1 MNFKISKFVLDSTF
15 FVYWKNGFFDI
26 QQKIC
31 INYATCLIKT
41 IVSTKCINL
50 KRRFFIIILQEY
62 SFRGDWRKIEMSPRL
77 LPAILLAYILI
88 CEGFRIPLHLQHLD
102 QRVLEKIAEKYGGNS
117 LFYRGELIG
126 NERTH
131 AESKSIHAMRDAGI
145 YYKKYILN

>member
-1 MNFKISKFVLDSTF
+1 
-15 FVYWKNGFFDI
+15 
-26 QQKIC
+26 
-31 INYATCLIKT
+31 
-41 IVSTKCINL
+41 
-50 KRRFFIIILQEY
+50 
-62 SFRGDWRKIEMSPRL
+62 MSPRL

-145 YYKKYILN
+145 YFHFNLLQTFPKLEHKNAIQFVDYQHYNCIILFCTSYRRFIKLRLVV

>member
-1 MNFKISKFVLDSTF
+1 
-15 FVYWKNGFFDI
+15 
-26 QQKIC
+26 
-31 INYATCLIKT
+31 
-41 IVSTKCINL
+41 
-50 KRRFFIIILQEY
+50 
-62 SFRGDWRKIEMSPRL
+62 MSPRL

-131 AESKSIHAMRDAGI
+131 TEPKSIHAMRDAGI
-145 YYKKYILN
+145 HLKKYFFNLHISINQNHYSRLSCILTFLSFQTQEKTVAWRRWIDATKY

>member
-1 MNFKISKFVLDSTF
+1 
-15 FVYWKNGFFDI
+15 
-26 QQKIC
+26 
-31 INYATCLIKT
+31 
-41 IVSTKCINL
+41 
-50 KRRFFIIILQEY
+50 
-62 SFRGDWRKIEMSPRL
+62 MSPRL

-145 YYKKYILN
+145 YFKTYILIYYKYNLNQNPYSRLSWILTFLPFQTQEKTAAWQHWIDATKYLGRMLQRLPAFMR

>member
-1 MNFKISKFVLDSTF
+1 
-15 FVYWKNGFFDI
+15 
-26 QQKIC
+26 
-31 INYATCLIKT
+31 
-41 IVSTKCINL
+41 
-50 KRRFFIIILQEY
+50 
-62 SFRGDWRKIEMSPRL
+62 MSPRL

-131 AESKSIHAMRDAGI
+131 AEPKSIHAMRDAGI
-145 YYKKYILN
+145 ISKNISSICIYMYINQNHYSPLS

>member
-1 MNFKISKFVLDSTF
+1 
-15 FVYWKNGFFDI
+15 
-26 QQKIC
+26 
-31 INYATCLIKT
+31 
-41 IVSTKCINL
+41 
-50 KRRFFIIILQEY
+50 
-62 SFRGDWRKIEMSPRL
+62 MSPRL

-131 AESKSIHAMRDAGI
+131 AEPKSIHAMRDAGI
-145 YYKKYILN
+145 HFKKYFFNLYIYVKIKITILQCHVF